1 MPSRT
6 ILLVALAGAV
16 LVCAGMLGGC
26 KKQEPVRTV
35 PAAPAGPN
43 SVTSRD
49 VQKAASDLAA
59 KTEAAA
65 ATAVDTAKAAEK
77 AQTAADQTAKT
88 ATDAANKAAD
98 TTKAA
103 VDTAKATAATA
114 EIAAAAAAEQTMCP
128 VMEAPID
135 KSIFVEYKGKK
146 VYFCCSKCKADFE
159 KDPEKY
165 IVKLPQ
171 FK

>member
-1 MPSRT
+1 MTSRS
-6 ILLVALAGAV
+6 IVLVALVGAV
-16 LVCAGMLGGC
+16 LVCAGMAGGC
-26 KKQEPVRTV
+26 KKQEPVPAV

-43 SVTSRD
+43 SVTYED
-49 VQKAASDLAA
+49 AQKAASDLAVR
-59 KTEAAA
+59 TEAAA
-65 ATAVDTAKAAEK
+65 ATAADTAKAAEK

-114 EIAAAAAAEQTMCP
+114 TVAAAAATEQTMCP

-146 VYFCCSKCKADFE
+146 VYFCCTSCKADFE
-159 KDPEKY
+159 KNPEKY
-165 IVKLPQ
+165 IAKLPQ